1 MKFSELTSS
10 YKPIDDIVDDDEK
23 IEEIIQN
30 KIDDFNTTID

>member
-23 IEEIIQN
+23 IEIP
-30 KIDDFNTTID
+30 K